1 MEQENVGLYLG
12 MDISEKYTMIS
23 IYQQHMKE
31 PQTIS
36 TIMGSES
43 YQIPTAL
50 AKKKGVGQW
59 FFGREAKVR
68 VKSGE
73 ALGVED
79 LLDKARTGEEVFL
92 EHEKYA
98 ASDLLAIFLK
108 RVLSLA
114 GSAQAVM
121 PLTKLVIC
129 LDKVSVEYMELFSAI
144 MVKLGIETDKLLL
157 IDRRESFYYYALSQG
172 PETFLHDVVM
182 FDYTESDMVSCR
194 LRRNMHTTPQVI
206 NLDQKNHGKLLDQK
220 DGEFQK
226 IAQDVIDGQVVSAVY
241 LIGDGFDGDWMKA
254 SLQYLCHT
262 RKVFVGKNLYSKGA
276 CYAGF
281 IKDGKQDWP
290 FVYIGDNELKLNLYL
305 KVLVGNEMQ
314 FFTLITAGQSW
325 FDEVG
330 ECEVILDGTP
340 EIEVWIQRPESREAH
355 VELLELTDM
364 VERERRTSRLR
375 ITAEPIS
382 DRKIKITIR
391 DLGFGEIAPS
401 SNRTWEH
408 TVCLEE

>member
-1 MEQENVGLYLG
+1 M
-12 MDISEKYTMIS
+12 
-23 IYQQHMKE
+23 
-31 PQTIS
+31 
-36 TIMGSES
+36 
-43 YQIPTAL
+43 
-50 AKKKGVGQW
+50 
-59 FFGREAKVR
+59 
-68 VKSGE
+68 
-73 ALGVED
+73 
-79 LLDKARTGEEVFL
+79 
-92 EHEKYA
+92 
-98 ASDLLAIFLK
+98 
-108 RVLSLA
+108 
-114 GSAQAVM
+114 M

-281 IKDGKQDWP
+281 IKDGKRDWP

-391 DLGFGEIAPS
+391 DLGFGEIVPS

>member
-1 MEQENVGLYLG
+1 
-12 MDISEKYTMIS
+12 
-23 IYQQHMKE
+23 
-31 PQTIS
+31 
-36 TIMGSES
+36 
-43 YQIPTAL
+43 
-50 AKKKGVGQW
+50 
-59 FFGREAKVR
+59 
-68 VKSGE
+68 
-73 ALGVED
+73 
-79 LLDKARTGEEVFL
+79 
-92 EHEKYA
+92 
-98 ASDLLAIFLK
+98 
-108 RVLSLA
+108 
-114 GSAQAVM
+114 
-121 PLTKLVIC
+121 
-129 LDKVSVEYMELFSAI
+129 
-144 MVKLGIETDKLLL
+144 
-157 IDRRESFYYYALSQG
+157 
-172 PETFLHDVVM
+172 
-182 FDYTESDMVSCR
+182 
-194 LRRNMHTTPQVI
+194 
-206 NLDQKNHGKLLDQK
+206 
-220 DGEFQK
+220 
-226 IAQDVIDGQVVSAVY
+226 
-241 LIGDGFDGDWMKA
+241 MKA

-281 IKDGKQDWP
+281 IKDGKRDWP
-290 FVYIGDNELKLNLYL
+290 FVYIGDNELKLSLFL
-305 KVLVGNEMQ
+305 QVLVGNEMQ

>member
-114 GSAQAVM
+114 GSAQAMM

-157 IDRRESFYYYALSQG
+157 IDRRESFYYYALSQE

-226 IAQDVIDGQVVSAVY
+226 IAQDVVDGQVVSAVY

-254 SLQYLCHT
+254 S
-262 RKVFVGKNLYSKGA
+262 F
-276 CYAGF
+276 
-281 IKDGKQDWP
+281 
-290 FVYIGDNELKLNLYL
+290 
-305 KVLVGNEMQ
+305 LVGNEMQ

>member
-68 VKSGE
+68 VKFGE

-114 GSAQAVM
+114 GSAQAMM

-281 IKDGKQDWP
+281 IKEGKRDWP

-391 DLGFGEIAPS
+391 DLGFGEIVPS

>member
-68 VKSGE
+68 VKFGE

-114 GSAQAVM
+114 GSAQAMM

-281 IKDGKQDWP
+281 IKEGKRDWP

-340 EIEVWIQRPESREAH
+340 EIEVWIQRQESREAA
-355 VELLELTDM
+355 
-364 VERERRTSRLR
+364 RRTFG
-375 ITAEPIS
+375 I
-382 DRKIKITIR
+382 DGHGRKRTQDQQASYYGR
-391 DLGFGEIAPS
+391 TDL
-401 SNRTWEH
+401 
-408 TVCLEE
+408 